1 MPDGLRQKGEDMKYN
16 FTGENITYRSDN
28 GYSGVL
34 YGKSSMKI
42 YDPNGI
48 EIMHTYFRAANTLQ
62 ELKEIVDT
70 MPEFLEKLKLME

>member
-1 MPDGLRQKGEDMKYN
+1 MKDN

-42 YDPNGI
+42 YGPDGK
-48 EIMHTYFRAANTLQ
+48 EVLHTYFRAVNTLQ

-70 MPEFLEKLKLME
+70 MPEFLEKLRLME